1 MIPKPK
7 EAASLKG
14 NKLKDIKDL
23 INVNGSVE
31 LKMDPAIRKMAREL
45 TRLLKNVRPLEE
57 EAASVCKEMTGLYQS
72 LDSCFEKLGVVT
84 ASIHKAYQKVAS
96 KFDFD
101 DFTKVSDL
109 YLSLNNTFVEWGN
122 VHKSDTANFF
132 KNIRMMF
139 TFSNF
144 EEQGMEKVNIF
155 FLNFFPASQTQKWIF
170 FAI

>member
-7 EAASLKG
+7 DASSLKG
-14 NKLKDIKDL
+14 GLKDIKDL
-23 INVNGSVE
+23 INVTGTVE

-57 EAASVCKEMTGLYQS
+57 EAANICKEMTGLYEN
-72 LDSCFEKLGVVT
+72 LHSCFEKLGVVT

-101 DFTKVSDL
+101 DFTRVSDL
-109 YLSLNNTFVEWGN
+109 YLGLNNTFVEWGKI
-122 VHKSDTANFF
+122 HKSDSSNFF

-139 TFSNF
+139 AFSNQ
-144 EEQGMEKVNIF
+144 EEQGMEKVKKIF
-155 FLNFFPASQTQKWIF
+155 FFGF
-170 FAI
+170 